1 VANNIAF
8 QPMGK
13 TYEITA
19 GATANNKSITTDN
32 SSNQYF
38 IVNSSSTDNA
48 FVRITPSGGNAAV
61 ANSAGAYGFVVLP
74 RDSVVITGPQVNPT
88 SNVTISVISA
98 ANTPVV
104 YVTPGEGL
112 R

>member
-1 VANNIAF
+1 MANNIAF

-19 GATANNKSITTDN
+19 GASANNKSITTDN

-38 IVNSSSTDNA
+38 IANSSSTDSVY
-48 FVRITPSGGNAAV
+48 VRITFSGGNAAV
-61 ANSAGAYGFVVLP
+61 ANAAGQYGFIVLP
-74 RDSVVITGPQVNPT
+74 RDTVVITGPQVNPT
-88 SNVTISVISA
+88 SNVTVSVISA
-98 ANTPVV
+98 ANTPIV

>member
-19 GATANNKSITTDN
+19 GASANNKSITTDN

-38 IVNSSSTDNA
+38 IANSSSTDSVY
-48 FVRITPSGGNAAV
+48 VRITPSGGNAAV
-61 ANSAGAYGFVVLP
+61 ANAAGQYGFIVLP
-74 RDSVVITGPQVNPT
+74 RDTVVITGPQVNPT
-88 SNVTISVISA
+88 SNVTVSVISA
-98 ANTPVV
+98 ANTPIV

>member
-1 VANNIAF
+1 
-8 QPMGK
+8 MGK

-19 GATANNKSITTDN
+19 GASANNKSITTDN

-38 IVNSSSTDNA
+38 IANSSSTDSVY
-48 FVRITPSGGNAAV
+48 VRITPSGGNAAV
-61 ANSAGAYGFVVLP
+61 ANAAGQYGFIVLP
-74 RDSVVITGPQVNPT
+74 RDTVVITGPQVNPT
-88 SNVTISVISA
+88 SNVTVSVISA
-98 ANTPVV
+98 ANTPIV

>member
-1 VANNIAF
+1 MANNIAF

-19 GATANNKSITTDN
+19 GASANNKSITTDN

-38 IVNSSSTDNA
+38 IANSSSTDSVY
-48 FVRITPSGGNAAV
+48 VRITPSGGNAAV
-61 ANSAGAYGFVVLP
+61 ANAAGQYGFIVLP
-74 RDSVVITGPQVNPT
+74 RDTVVITGPQVNPT
-88 SNVTISVISA
+88 SNVTVSVISA
-98 ANTPVV
+98 ANTPIV

>member
-19 GATANNKSITTDN
+19 GTSANNKSITTDN

-38 IVNSSSTDNA
+38 IANSSSTDSA
-48 FVRITPSGGNAAV
+48 YVRITPSGGNAAV
-61 ANSAGAYGFVVLP
+61 ANAAGQYGFIVLP
-74 RDSVVITGPQVNPT
+74 RDTVVITGPQVNPT
-88 SNVTISVISA
+88 SNVTVSVISS
-98 ANTPVV
+98 ANAPVI

-112 R
+112 K